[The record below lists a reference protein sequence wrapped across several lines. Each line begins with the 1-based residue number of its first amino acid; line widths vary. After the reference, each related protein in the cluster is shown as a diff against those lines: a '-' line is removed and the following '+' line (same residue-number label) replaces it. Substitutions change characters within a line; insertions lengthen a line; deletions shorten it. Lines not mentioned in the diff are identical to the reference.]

1 MQRVKHL
8 KINTTLLCLT
18 VCITQSLY
26 AEVESQ
32 DSTQQHS
39 TQQLPTI
46 KIEATRSDT
55 NILNTPAS
63 VYRVRSTTKSK

>member
-32 DSTQQHS
+32 DSIQQNS

-55 NILNTPAS
+55 A
-63 VYRVRSTTKSK
+63 Y